1 MSSDALPLLSIRGV
15 GKTYAQPVLAEIDL
29 QLFGGEVLALTG
41 ENGAGKST
49 LSKIVGGL
57 ERPGAGSLE
66 LLGRPYAPG
75 SRREAEALG
84 VRMVMQ
90 ELNLLPTLSVAEN
103 LFLHDLPRRAGWIDR
118 RRLRAA
124 AREAMAQVG
133 LEAIDPD
140 TLVGDLGIGH
150 QQMVEIARNL
160 IGDCR
165 LLILDE
171 PTAMLTAREV
181 DMLFEQVERLRER
194 GVAIVYISHRLEELA
209 RISQRI
215 AVLRDGRLVCVE
227 PIERYDAD
235 QLVTLMVGRELGER
249 FDLGPRQTGAP
260 LLRVERLSRRGKVH
274 EVSFEVRAG
283 EIFGIS
289 GLIGSGRTELL
300 RLIYGADRADG
311 GQVLLGDPPQRLSLR
326 SPADSVRQGVALIT
340 EDRKGEGLLLDQSI
354 SANLALG
361 NLPALAR
368 HGVIDRRREEALARR
383 QVEALR
389 VRCADTAQAVG
400 ELSGGNQQKVVIG
413 RWLERD
419 CQVLLFDEP
428 TRGIDVG
435 AKFDIYALLAELTRR
450 GKALVVVSSDLREL
464 MLICD
469 RIGVFSAGRMVDTF
483 ERDAWTQDA
492 LLAAAFAG
500 YKKRDALLATS

>member
-66 LLGRPYAPG
+66 LLGRPYAPA

-171 PTAMLTAREV
+171 PTEGIQPSVIKEIGTVVRSLAARG
-181 DMLFEQVERLRER
+181 DMAILLVEQFYDFAAELADQYLVMAR
-194 GVAIVYISHRLEELA
+194 GEIVQQGRGRDMESEGVRGLVAI
-209 RISQRI
+209 
-215 AVLRDGRLVCVE
+215 
-227 PIERYDAD
+227 
-235 QLVTLMVGRELGER
+235 
-249 FDLGPRQTGAP
+249 
-260 LLRVERLSRRGKVH
+260 
-274 EVSFEVRAG
+274 
-283 EIFGIS
+283 
-289 GLIGSGRTELL
+289 
-300 RLIYGADRADG
+300 
-311 GQVLLGDPPQRLSLR
+311 
-326 SPADSVRQGVALIT
+326 
-340 EDRKGEGLLLDQSI
+340 
-354 SANLALG
+354 
-361 NLPALAR
+361 
-368 HGVIDRRREEALARR
+368 
-383 QVEALR
+383 
-389 VRCADTAQAVG
+389 
-400 ELSGGNQQKVVIG
+400 
-413 RWLERD
+413 
-419 CQVLLFDEP
+419 
-428 TRGIDVG
+428 
-435 AKFDIYALLAELTRR
+435 
-450 GKALVVVSSDLREL
+450 
-464 MLICD
+464 
-469 RIGVFSAGRMVDTF
+469 
-483 ERDAWTQDA
+483 
-492 LLAAAFAG
+492 
-500 YKKRDALLATS
+500 